1 MNKRINT
8 LLFVLGA
15 TVFNIVITVISFI
28 GLMFLYVKLVIPL
41 TSEASQ
47 PWGFII
53 VFMASLAVSFV
64 VYRFL
69 FKFLLKKIDIEK
81 YFDPLFARRYKKHS

>member
-15 TVFNIVITVISFI
+15 TVFNIIVTVLSFI
-28 GLMFLYVKLVIPL
+28 GLTVLYIKLIIPL
-41 TSEASQ
+41 IPDANHS
-47 PWGFII
+47 WGFTI
-53 VFMASLAVSFV
+53 VFLVSLAVAFI

-69 FKFLLKKIDIEK
+69 FKYLLKKINVEK
-81 YFDPLFARRYKKHS
+81 YFDPLFVRRYKK

>member
-15 TVFNIVITVISFI
+15 TVFNIIVTVLSFI
-28 GLMFLYVKLVIPL
+28 GLMALYIKFIIPL
-41 TSEASQ
+41 IPEANQ
-47 PWGFII
+47 WVFTI
-53 VFMASLAVSFV
+53 VFLVSLAVSFI

-69 FKFLLKKIDIEK
+69 LKYLLKKINIEK
-81 YFDPLFARRYKKHS
+81 YFDPLFVRRYKK

>member
-15 TVFNIVITVISFI
+15 TVFNIVITIISFI
-28 GLMFLYVKLVIPL
+28 GLMFLYVKLIMPL
-41 TSEASQ
+41 TSEESQ
-47 PWGFII
+47 PWGFVI
-53 VFMASLAVSFV
+53 VFIASVAVSFI

-69 FKFLLKKIDIEK
+69 SKFLLKKIDVGK
-81 YFDPLFARRYKKHS
+81 YFDPLFAKRYKKPG